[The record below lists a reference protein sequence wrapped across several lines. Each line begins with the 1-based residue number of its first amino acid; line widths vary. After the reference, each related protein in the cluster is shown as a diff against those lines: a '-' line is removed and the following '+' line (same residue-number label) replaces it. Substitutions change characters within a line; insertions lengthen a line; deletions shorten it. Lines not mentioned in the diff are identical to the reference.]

1 MDWANLKADEDYII
15 GKHFTPGRSGLRVDK
30 VVIHNTDGNLT
41 GRQCVDNVWSTRP
54 ASAHYCVA
62 SDGSVCQT
70 VWDRDT
76 AWHCGNFG
84 QNCRSIGIEHANSA
98 GSGSELTVA
107 CLDAGAHLVAAVC
120 LRYGLGRPE
129 WLGNV
134 FGHSDISP
142 TDCPGP
148 LREGHSQ
155 HDEYMRRAKEWYDR
169 MAGGGPADTAQTTTT
184 SARSGA
190 EGDEGMPNECLIQP
204 DGKACIWHV
213 TPSYVKCLTHPDQM
227 RAVQDV
233 YRRNTQHDIPVY
245 AYGSEDAPW
254 AQRLLESYPS
264 SCVEV

>member
-76 AWHCGNFG
+76 AWHCGDFG
-84 QNCRSIGIEHANSA
+84 QNCRSIGIEHANSS
-98 GSGSELTVA
+98 GSGSDLTEA

-169 MAGGGPADTAQTTTT
+169 MAGGGPADAAQKAI
-184 SARSGA
+184 SAPTGA
-190 EGDEGMPNECLIQP
+190 EGEDEMVCLFQPNDEGRMVYYDGHECHPL
-204 DGKACIWHV
+204 G
-213 TPSYVKCLTHPDQM
+213 HPDEMKAIQE
-227 RAVQDV
+227 V
-233 YRRNTQHDIPVY
+233 YRLCHGGREIPCFKLGTK
-245 AYGSEDAPW
+245 AAPW
-254 AQRLLESYPS
+254 ATRFMDAASRKGA
-264 SCVEV
+264 